1 MAPAR
6 KYFSILFLFLMG
18 LNTVGYYSF
27 LVMVR
32 NQLTSRVTEK
42 LQSGF
47 NEPGAQMI
55 IKMPLSIPYG
65 ADSHEYEPIHGA
77 ISFEGTVY
85 QLVKQR
91 LYKDT
96 LYVVCIRDYQTTEAS
111 NQIKDFS
118 KTFASESKQPQNSG
132 IKLVISSAKYYFS
145 KINPLESSNSG
156 WAIDCTFAEVA
167 NRYRYDSNPPI
178 FHPPK
183 SVS

>member
-1 MAPAR
+1 
-6 KYFSILFLFLMG
+6 MG

-65 ADSHEYEPIHGA
+65 TDSHEYEPIHGA
-77 ISFEGTVY
+77 ISFEGAVY

-96 LYVVCIRDYQTTEAS
+96 LYVVCIRDYKTTEVS

-118 KTFASESKQPQNSG
+118 KSFASESKQQSSG
-132 IKLVISSAKYYFS
+132 IKLVISSAKYCFS
-145 KINPLESSNSG
+145 KTNSIESLNSG
-156 WAIDCTFAEVA
+156 WAIDNTFTEIAS
-167 NRYRYDSNPPI
+167 RYRYDSNPTI

-183 SVS
+183 SMS

>member
-1 MAPAR
+1 MAPVR

-32 NQLTSRVTEK
+32 NQLTSRVTER

-96 LYVVCIRDYQTTEAS
+96 LYVVCIRDYETTEAS

-118 KTFASESKQPQNSG
+118 KSFAGESKQQSSG
-132 IKLVISSAKYYFS
+132 IKLVISAAKYYFS
-145 KINPLESSNSG
+145 KTNSIESLNSG
-156 WAIDCTFAEVA
+156 WTIDCTFAEIA
-167 NRYRYDSNPPI
+167 SRYRYDSSPPI

>member
-1 MAPAR
+1 
-6 KYFSILFLFLMG
+6 MG

-77 ISFEGTVY
+77 ISFEGTDY
-85 QLVKQR
+85 QLIKQR

-96 LYVVCIRDYQTTEAS
+96 LYVVCIRDYKTTEAS

-118 KTFASESKQPQNSG
+118 KSFASESKQQSSG

-145 KINPLESSNSG
+145 KTNSLESLNTG
-156 WAIDCTFAEVA
+156 WTIDRTFVEIAS
-167 NRYRYDSNPPI
+167 RYRYDSNPPI

>member
-6 KYFSILFLFLMG
+6 KYFSVLFLFLMG

-32 NQLTSRVTEK
+32 NQLTYRVTEK

-47 NEPGAQMI
+47 NEPGAQLI
-55 IKMPLSIPYG
+55 IKMPLSLPYG
-65 ADSHEYEPIHGA
+65 ADSHEYEPIRGA
-77 ISFEGTVY
+77 ISFEGTDY

-96 LYVVCIRDYQTTEAS
+96 LYVVCIRDYKTTEAS
-111 NQIKDFS
+111 NKIKDFS
-118 KTFASESKQPQNSG
+118 KSFAGESKQQGSG

-145 KINPLESSNSG
+145 KINSIESSNSG
-156 WAIDCTFAEVA
+156 WAIVCPYAEVA
-167 NRYRYDSNPPI
+167 DRYHYDSNPPI

-183 SVS
+183 SAS